1 MPTAARSD
9 STPSLQ
15 LGRESGMGRFIFFL
29 AFLILAGGIA
39 FFVIALSG
47 PENPWMAR
55 IFTPIVCE
63 ENEELVQWFGRYI
76 PRSGS
81 SSGGTETAYF
91 CEDNE
96 GEQRDVTVSVVGIM
110 AAGFAIP
117 LVVTIILFM
126 VGTTMAATSR
136 MKRLSQ
142 NVFGNTVWNTMGNAQ
157 SSMTVVDLRDGSY
170 QSGEIPPEKLAQ
182 AKQILD
188 SMGFNGA
195 FPSVMGAASSATLA
209 ERLKQLDEARNQ
221 GLITQD
227 EYERSRQSILDNIDN

>member
-1 MPTAARSD
+1 
-9 STPSLQ
+9 
-15 LGRESGMGRFIFFL
+15 MGRFIFFL

-47 PENPWMAR
+47 PENPYMKQ

-63 ENEELVQWFGRYI
+63 ENEELVQWLGRYI

-81 SSGGTETAYF
+81 SGGGREMAFY
-91 CEDNE
+91 CEDSE
-96 GEQRDVTVSVVGIM
+96 GEERDVTGSVVGIM

-117 LVVTIILFM
+117 LILTIVLVI
-126 VGTTMAATSR
+126 VGSTMAATSR

-142 NVFGNTVWNTMGNAQ
+142 NVFGNTVWNTMGNTQ

-182 AKQILD
+182 AKQIMD
-188 SMGFNGA
+188 SLGFGNA
-195 FPSVMGAASSATLA
+195 FPTTMGAAGGASLA

>member
-1 MPTAARSD
+1 MDAVPTTRE
-9 STPSLQ
+9 
-15 LGRESGMGRFIFFL
+15 ESGMGRFIFFL

-63 ENEELVQWFGRYI
+63 ENEELVQWLGRYI

-81 SSGGTETAYF
+81 SSGGREVAYY
-91 CEDNE
+91 CEGSE

-117 LVVTIILFM
+117 LVVTILLFI
-126 VGTTMAATSR
+126 VGSTMAATSR

-157 SSMTVVDLRDGSY
+157 SSMTVVDLRDGSF
-170 QSGEIPPEKLAQ
+170 QNGEIPSEKLAQ

-195 FPSVMGAASSATLA
+195 FPTAMTGGGASLA

-227 EYERSRQSILDNIDN
+227 EYECSRQSILDNIDN